1 MNSVEKIVAYNE
13 VTGLDTSMAK
23 GYCFGKFCAKNII
36 PLELAIFCS
45 EVFVSVSEELRTKRN
60 VETSLVLT
68 TRNNDTKEIA
78 LDISKKGDSV
88 GKYYDL
94 TGLYNDFN
102 GDVQRSCDHILVY
115 EEKDVPFF
123 VNNAAALARAPYDT
137 IKNQLTVA
145 IVSATSN
152 KEMLNG
158 IVWRPFLD
166 MAIVPRIIWDQTNEA
181 TTSSLITT
189 AVIAVIVA
197 LAIAIPVTAKI
208 ATSKYQKDVESKLGN
223 ADDKARQ
230 IIDDAL
236 AMANKNHPATIKSMA
251 EVLSDMGMSLGPVMI
266 DAIPPMYI
274 LQRDHYGAYGASAIL
289 DPDVLKNIHGENDL
303 WVLPSSIHE
312 MIVIPADGIDM
323 SSAKELATIVSE
335 VNASDAIKDQEVL
348 SNSVYRYDYS
358 TGVISIAY
366 KG

>member
-181 TTSSLITT
+181 TASSLITT
-189 AVIAVIVA
+189 AFADMWKA
-197 LAIAIPVTAKI
+197 
-208 ATSKYQKDVESKLGN
+208 ESGIT
-223 ADDKARQ
+223 DSQ

-251 EVLSDMGMSLGPVMI
+251 EVLSNMGMPLGPVMI

-289 DPDVLKNIHGENDL
+289 DPDVLKNIPGENDL

>member
-102 GDVQRSCDHILVY
+102 GDVQRSCDHILIY

-189 AVIAVIVA
+189 AFADMWKA
-197 LAIAIPVTAKI
+197 
-208 ATSKYQKDVESKLGN
+208 ESGIT
-223 ADDKARQ
+223 DSQ

-289 DPDVLKNIHGENDL
+289 DPDVLKNIPGENDL

>member
-123 VNNAAALARAPYDT
+123 VNNAVALARAPYDT

-189 AVIAVIVA
+189 AFADMWKA
-197 LAIAIPVTAKI
+197 
-208 ATSKYQKDVESKLGN
+208 ESGIT
-223 ADDKARQ
+223 DSQ

-289 DPDVLKNIHGENDL
+289 DPDVLKNIPGENDL